1 MLKGAT
7 ARRYAQAVFEIA
19 SESGNVDRWRQDVRT
34 IADYLGNRRLLF
46 VLSEPKIPATRKEL
60 MVRDLLADKVQ
71 PEALNLAFLL
81 VERGIAEIA
90 PRISTEFEILYNE
103 YRGQAP
109 AEVTTAV
116 PLDDDLRAQIASQL
130 QAITGKRILLR
141 ERVDPAI
148 LGGAIARVGDTLIDG
163 SLRRR
168 FAVLRQ
174 QIAAGA
180 FGGPDDGSSFA
191 DIVGGDGGPDQ
202 GGAPEGSGPAG
213 GTPVASD
220 DSPAGTSPTISGAP
234 SAPSADGAPQNAQ
247 PDRSNETAVRHHDAL
262 HMQPRQRQG
271 EPVKVGAA
279 SKSASSGGNRN
290 NRSNKRRRR

>member
-1 MLKGAT
+1 VLKGAT

-34 IADYLGNRRLLF
+34 IADYLGNKRLLF
-46 VLSEPKIPATRKEL
+46 VLSEPKIPAARKEL
-60 MVRDLLADKVQ
+60 MARDLLAEKVQ
-71 PEALNLAFLL
+71 PEALNLALLL

-90 PRISTEFEILYNE
+90 PGISTEFERLYND

-130 QAITGKRILLR
+130 QAITGKRVLLR

-180 FGGPDDGSSFA
+180 FGGPDDGGSFVDVA
-191 DIVGGDGGPDQ
+191 GGDGGPGQ
-202 GGAPEGSGPAG
+202 GGAPAGAGPAG
-213 GTPVASD
+213 GGPVVD
-220 DSPAGTSPTISGAP
+220 DGSPSGTSQSLPGAP
-234 SAPSADGAPQNAQ
+234 AAPSGGAAQDAQ
-247 PDRSNETAVRHHDAL
+247 PGRSNETALRHHDAP
-262 HMQPRQRQG
+262 HVQPRPRQG
-271 EPVKVGAA
+271 EPGGAG
-279 SKSASSGGNRN
+279 KPGASSGS
-290 NRSNKRRRR
+290 RSNRPTKRRRR

>member
-19 SESGNVDRWRQDVRT
+19 AESGNVDRWRQDVRT
-34 IADYLGNRRLLF
+34 IADYLGNKRLLF
-46 VLSEPKIPATRKEL
+46 VLSEPKIPAARKEL

-71 PEALNLAFLL
+71 PEALNLALLL

-90 PRISTEFEILYNE
+90 PGISTEFERLYND

-116 PLDDDLRAQIASQL
+116 ALDDDLRAQIASQL

-191 DIVGGDGGPDQ
+191 DIVGGDAGPGQ
-202 GGAPEGSGPAG
+202 GGAPAGSGPVG
-213 GTPVASD
+213 GTPVADDGSPSD
-220 DSPAGTSPTISGAP
+220 TSPTITGTPSAPPGSGAP
-234 SAPSADGAPQNAQ
+234 QDRQ
-247 PDRSNETAVRHHDAL
+247 PDRSNDTALRHHDAL
-262 HMQPRQRQG
+262 HMQPRPRQD

-279 SKSASSGGNRN
+279 SKSGSSGGNRN

>member
-1 MLKGAT
+1 MTKGAT

-19 SESGNVDRWRQDVRT
+19 ADAGNVERWRADVRT

-46 VLSEPKIPATRKEL
+46 VLSEPKIPAARKEL
-60 MVRDLLADKVQ
+60 MVRDLLAEKVQ

-90 PRISTEFEILYNE
+90 PGISTEFERLYND

-116 PLDDDLRAQIASQL
+116 PLDDDLRAQIAGQL
-130 QAITGKRILLR
+130 QAITGKRIMLR
-141 ERVDPAI
+141 ERVDPTI

-168 FAVLRQ
+168 FVVLRQ

-180 FGGPDDGSSFA
+180 FGGPDDGASFA
-191 DIVGGDGGPDQ
+191 TLTQGDGGPGQ
-202 GGAPEGSGPAG
+202 GGAAPAGSGPVG
-213 GTPVASD
+213 GTP
-220 DSPAGTSPTISGAP
+220 PADVSGAGGQSGGQSGAP
-234 SAPSADGAPQNAQ
+234 SAPRGNADSPGAN
-247 PDRSNETAVRHHDAL
+247 PDRATETAPRQHDAPR
-262 HMQPRQRQG
+262 MQPRPRQG
-271 EPVKVGAA
+271 ETANAGAGR
-279 SKSASSGGNRN
+279 SGPPSSGR